1 MSFLLPLLF
10 VAFMVAIA
18 GAAFA
23 LMFKNI
29 SDITKMGMEPIKRPR
44 FRHPE
49 LQEVED
55 GDELLVVKF
64 KPEID
69 EAGTVDLHF
78 TPDEE
83 FNDKVKQSDNFLHQ
97 SLKNRIEE
105 INDPWYDDEDDDDD
119 GDVPALVTR

>member
-1 MSFLLPLLF
+1 M
-10 VAFMVAIA
+10 AFMVAIA

-29 SDITKMGMEPIKRPR
+29 SDISKMRMDPIRRPR
-44 FRHPE
+44 FKHPE

-83 FNDKVKQSDNFLHQ
+83 FNDKVKRSDNYLQQ
-97 SLKNRIEE
+97 SLQSRIEE
-105 INDPWYDDEDDDDD
+105 INDPWYEDDDDD
-119 GDVPALVTR
+119 GDVPAVVRR

>member
-1 MSFLLPLLF
+1 M
-10 VAFMVAIA
+10 AFMVAIA

-29 SDITKMGMEPIKRPR
+29 SDISKMRMDPIRRPR
-44 FRHPE
+44 IKHPE
-49 LQEVED
+49 LQEVEE

-64 KPEID
+64 NPEIE

-83 FNDKVKQSDNFLHQ
+83 FNDKVKRSDNYLQQ
-97 SLKNRIEE
+97 SLQSRIEE
-105 INDPWYDDEDDDDD
+105 INDPWYEDDDDD
-119 GDVPALVTR
+119 GDVPAVVRR